1 MLLQLP
7 VPGKQHF
14 LPWPSDNL
22 SLEVSEEEESGDL
35 STPPDQFVEGK
46 VSVID
51 QIL

>member
-7 VPGKQHF
+7 VQGKQHF
-14 LPWPSDNL
+14 LPWPSDKL
-22 SLEVSEEEESGDL
+22 SLEVSEEEESGNL

-51 QIL
+51 QIV

>member
-1 MLLQLP
+1 M
-7 VPGKQHF
+7 PGKQHF

-35 STPPDQFVEGK
+35 STPPDQLVEGK
-46 VSVID
+46 VFVIN